1 MNLHSFTAIYSFT
14 KGPFKN
20 YEGKEKGETSF
31 FSFLTQT
38 DSPETHFHSL
48 LDILVYQ
55 WCLNQ
60 ILYRDY

>member
-1 MNLHSFTAIYSFT
+1 M
-14 KGPFKN
+14 
-20 YEGKEKGETSF
+20 KERKKETFF
-31 FSFLTQT
+31 FSFLSKT
-38 DSPETHFHSL
+38 DSPDTHFHSL

>member
-1 MNLHSFTAIYSFT
+1 MWSCIFERTYEFTLIYGHLFIYQGAIQTLWS
-14 KGPFKN
+14 
-20 YEGKEKGETSF
+20 E
-31 FSFLTQT
+31 T
-38 DSPETHFHSL
+38 DSPDTHFHSL